1 MQQQS
6 SAAIV
11 RKLDTLIEAVEAQI
25 GEQNARILAG
35 DDPEQGEATLAD
47 MLATLEELHAFRDR
61 FYATVH

>member
-25 GEQNARILAG
+25 GEQSVRILAS
-35 DDPEQGEATLAD
+35 DDPEQDEATLAD